1 MQNFIIFAWMK
12 KKFKGKNSERFEDY
26 RINLIKRVFDIIFA
40 SLGLI
45 ILSPVLI
52 IIAILIRL
60 ESKGS
65 VLYIS
70 DRVGTGYD
78 IFRFLKFRSM
88 YNGSEKRFIE
98 VSRFNQYLIDE
109 CKRNKSGIMETCCP
123 ECEKLS
129 YPCSPM
135 LYISGMQIC
144 ENLYLKQKKLHSKKA
159 TFYKI
164 KNDPRMT
171 KFGKFLRN
179 TNLDELPQLV
189 NVIKGDMSVVGNRPL
204 PLYEAEMLTTDQ
216 WAMRF
221 LAPAGITGLWQ
232 TSVSD
237 SSIISEDDR
246 KELDNKYALSA
257 SFFGD
262 IKIILKTIPV
272 LFKKNNM

>member
-1 MQNFIIFAWMK
+1 MK
-12 KKFKGKNSERFEDY
+12 KKFKVKESEKFEDY
-26 RINLIKRVFDIIFA
+26 RINLTKRAFDIVFA

-45 ILSPVLI
+45 ILSSIFI
-52 IIAILIRL
+52 IITILISV

-78 IFRFLKFRSM
+78 IFRFYKFRSM
-88 YNGSEKRFIE
+88 YKGSEKRFIE
-98 VSRFNQYLIDE
+98 VSKFNQYLINE
-109 CKRNKSGIMETCCP
+109 CKKNVEDIKESFCP

-129 YPCSPM
+129 YPCSPI
-135 LYISGMQIC
+135 LYISGLQIC
-144 ENLYLKQKKLHSKKA
+144 ENFYLKQKKLHSKKA

-164 KNDPRMT
+164 KNDPRIT
-171 KFGKFLRN
+171 KVGRFIRN

-189 NVIKGDMSVVGNRPL
+189 NVIKGDMSLVGNRPL
-204 PLYEAEMLTTDQ
+204 PLYEAEMLTNDQ
-216 WAMRF
+216 WALRF

-237 SSIISEDDR
+237 NSIISEDDR
-246 KELDNKYALSA
+246 KELDNKYAISS

-272 LFKKNNM
+272 LFKRNNM

>member
-1 MQNFIIFAWMK
+1 MK
-12 KKFKGKNSERFEDY
+12 KKFKVEESEKFEDY
-26 RINLIKRVFDIIFA
+26 RINLTKRVFDIVFA

-45 ILSPVLI
+45 IFSPIFI
-52 IIAILIRL
+52 IIIILIRL

-65 VLYIS
+65 ILYIS

-78 IFRFLKFRSM
+78 IFRFFKFRSM
-88 YNGSEKRFIE
+88 YDGSEKRFIE
-98 VSRFNQYLIDE
+98 VSKFNQYLIDE
-109 CKRNKSGIMETCCP
+109 CKKNIGSIKESSCP

-129 YPCSPM
+129 YPCSPI
-135 LYISGMQIC
+135 LYISGLQIC
-144 ENLYLKQKKLHSKKA
+144 ENFYLKQKKLHSKKA

-171 KFGKFLRN
+171 KVGKFLRN

-189 NVIKGDMSVVGNRPL
+189 NVINGDMSIVGNRPL
-204 PLYEAEMLTTDQ
+204 PLYEAEMLTNDQ

-237 SSIISEDDR
+237 SSIVSEDDR
-246 KELDNKYALSA
+246 KELDNKYALNS

-262 IKIILKTIPV
+262 IKIIFKTIPV
-272 LFKKNNM
+272 LFKRNNM